1 MATLLLAA
9 VGPMQSWG
17 TRSKFDDRDTER
29 EPSKSGILGLVCAA
43 LGRDR
48 NEPIDDLRRLKMGV
62 RCDREGE
69 LRKDFQTAQ
78 DVATAG
84 GGKKSIISNRWYLAD
99 AAFLVGLEGDEK
111 LLAQIYVALKSPCW
125 PLALGRKSYVPSKG
139 PWLPDA
145 LYYKELLKALID
157 YPALDDNAKDQKS
170 KVRFVLESSEKTPN
184 IRMDDPVSFAL
195 HKRKFE
201 RRYVDFVYMERR
213 DVFQ

>member
-17 TRSKFDDRDTER
+17 IRSKFDHRDTEC

-48 NEPIDDLRRLKMGV
+48 NESIDDLRHLRMGV

-78 DVATAG
+78 KVATAG
-84 GGKKSIISNRWYLAD
+84 GGKKSIISNRRYLAD

-111 LLAQIYVALKSPCW
+111 LLAQIYEALKSPCW
-125 PLALGRKSYVPSKG
+125 PLALGRKSYLPTFG

-145 LYYKELLKALID
+145 LYQKDLLSALRD
-157 YPALDDNAKDQKS
+157 YPALDANVEQTEGNL
-170 KVRFVLESSEKTPN
+170 RFVLESSEETPN

-195 HKRKFE
+195 NKRKFE
-201 RRYVDFVYMERR
+201 RRYVDFVYMERS
-213 DVFQ
+213 DVFK

>member
-48 NEPIDDLRRLKMGV
+48 NEPIDDLRHLKMGV

-78 DVATAG
+78 YVATAG

-111 LLAQIYVALKSPCW
+111 LLAQIYEALKSPCW

-145 LYYKELLKALID
+145 LCYKELLNALID
-157 YPALDDNAKDQKS
+157 YPALVDNVEKQKD
-170 KVRFVLESSEKTPN
+170 KVRFILESSEETPN

-195 HKRKFE
+195 NKRKFE

-213 DVFQ
+213 DVFK